1 MIRNGVYALNEQSK
15 IIYKNHNYNYTFL
28 QRQIDYVKNKIVSAN
43 MDGQTPVV
51 LALQRTPM
59 LISCMF
65 ALLDLHIPFLP
76 VDINQPAERICEML
90 EQANAE
96 CVITDIES
104 QDNIVFDNL
113 TKIYCTEDEADNY
126 VYRKSDKK
134 YNNDIAYVLF
144 TSGTTGKPKGV
155 EVTREGLSNFILGV
169 TDIIDFSARKKI
181 ISLTSFTF
189 DIFFLETILA
199 LSQGLTVILASED
212 ERKNPKKI
220 EELILNNNVD
230 MMQITPSMMEL
241 LYIYNRDLKFVNSL
255 SEIML
260 GGEKLPQHM
269 LDIAGHRQC

>member
-1 MIRNGVYALNEQSK
+1 MIQHMCCLLLV
-15 IIYKNHNYNYTFL
+15 L
-28 QRQIDYVKNKIVSAN
+28 QENQKVLKLQEKDCQILFWEL
-43 MDGQTPVV
+43 QT
-51 LALQRTPM
+51 LQFQ
-59 LISCMF
+59 C
-65 ALLDLHIPFLP
+65 
-76 VDINQPAERICEML
+76 Q
-90 EQANAE
+90 
-96 CVITDIES
+96 
-104 QDNIVFDNL
+104 
-113 TKIYCTEDEADNY
+113 
-126 VYRKSDKK
+126 
-134 YNNDIAYVLF
+134 
-144 TSGTTGKPKGV
+144 
-155 EVTREGLSNFILGV
+155 
-169 TDIIDFSARKKI
+169 KKI

-269 LDIAGHRQC
+269 LEILQGTGNVKIYNMYGPTETTIWSTVADLTTEDYVHIGNLLKIQKFILWMKI

>member
-1 MIRNGVYALNEQSK
+1 M
-15 IIYKNHNYNYTFL
+15 
-28 QRQIDYVKNKIVSAN
+28 
-43 MDGQTPVV
+43 
-51 LALQRTPM
+51 
-59 LISCMF
+59 
-65 ALLDLHIPFLP
+65 
-76 VDINQPAERICEML
+76 
-90 EQANAE
+90 
-96 CVITDIES
+96 
-104 QDNIVFDNL
+104 
-113 TKIYCTEDEADNY
+113 
-126 VYRKSDKK
+126 
-134 YNNDIAYVLF
+134 LF

-260 GGEKLPQHM
+260 G
-269 LDIAGHRQC
+269 